1 MLLQSSF
8 TIRPRYSLVYI
19 FFLFFAV
26 LTLLIGTKTGYKD
39 ARLYYFFAGVTAFV
53 VLWLIVL
60 SRLKIYIDSSLIR
73 METIIRKE
81 EILWKDVKESKLAW
95 QIEGPHAASLNWV
108 FESINGKKIEI
119 RLGFYSRDDLMILS
133 QQVIDKAKHAK
144 ISQRIYQMAEGRFPW
159 YLF

>member
-81 EILWKDVKESKLAW
+81 EILWKKIVSKLLSYSVR
-95 QIEGPHAASLNWV
+95 EFLSSLLIAGRRATVLNRDTP
-108 FESINGKKIEI
+108 KQ
-119 RLGFYSRDDLMILS
+119 SR
-133 QQVIDKAKHAK
+133 V
-144 ISQRIYQMAEGRFPW
+144 
-159 YLF
+159 